1 LPLLP
6 KKESLNSRGGNP
18 LERRTMEIKKV
29 GVVGCGPMGS
39 GIAQVCAQSG
49 YQVVVSEIND
59 TLLNKGLASISSFLA
74 KSVEKGKISE
84 QDKTTA
90 LGRIKGTTNINDFS
104 DCDLVIE
111 AVTENMDVKKKIFAE
126 LDKICPQ
133 HAILASNTSALSII
147 DIATAT
153 KRQDKVLGLHFMNPV
168 PIMKLLEIVQ
178 TIATGDETLE
188 ISKEFGKS
196 LGKTVVV
203 TKDTPG
209 FIINRLSIP
218 YTLNAIRMLE
228 AGVATR
234 EDIDNAV
241 TAGLNYPMGPL
252 ALADFLGIDVL
263 YNAACDMYEKFKEP
277 QYAPPILLQKMI
289 AAGWYGRKAGRGFYE
304 YK

>member
-1 LPLLP
+1 
-6 KKESLNSRGGNP
+6 
-18 LERRTMEIKKV
+18 M
-29 GVVGCGPMGS
+29 
-39 GIAQVCAQSG
+39 
-49 YQVVVSEIND
+49 
-59 TLLNKGLASISSFLA
+59 
-74 KSVEKGKISE
+74 
-84 QDKTTA
+84 
-90 LGRIKGTTNINDFS
+90 
-104 DCDLVIE
+104 DL
-111 AVTENMDVKKKIFAE
+111 KKKIFAE